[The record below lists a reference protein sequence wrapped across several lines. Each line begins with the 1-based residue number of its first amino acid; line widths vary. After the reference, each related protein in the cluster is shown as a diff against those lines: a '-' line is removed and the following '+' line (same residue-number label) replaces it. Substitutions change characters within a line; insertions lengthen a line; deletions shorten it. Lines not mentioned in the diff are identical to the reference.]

1 MHFHGN
7 KQKYTWAF
15 NTTDVEGSV
24 KKSFTNIF
32 FLKEYS

>member
-15 NTTDVEGSV
+15 NATDVEGSV

-32 FLKEYS
+32 FS